1 MRYWRSTLV
10 QAILA
15 PGLFMLL
22 LFLLQ
27 QADYANQ
34 RIANLE
40 PASRALQGVYACKG
54 PAPCINILFTPD
66 NEKTRTYLRA
76 FAVKNAARTME
87 PAFEF
92 ETALNRKPF

>member
-1 MRYWRSTLV
+1 LV

-15 PGLFMLL
+15 PALFMVL

-27 QADYANQ
+27 QANYANQ
-34 RIANLE
+34 RVSNLE
-40 PASRALQGVYACKG
+40 PASRPLQGVFACQG
-54 PAPCINILFTPD
+54 PVPCINILFTPD

-76 FAVKNAARTME
+76 FAAKNAERTKE

-92 ETALNRKPF
+92 ETALNRK